1 LTGFFVYFRQR
12 SSVPAHGPAGCPLLR
27 FAPSFFHDEGLIVT
41 APRLASRTIAILLM
55 LAGLVVA
62 ILAIFADTLG
72 YGTGRGFG
80 YYQMIILIG
89 GIVIA
94 LVGVAMLV
102 NARVNREP
110 TNEFE
115 PEP

>member
-1 LTGFFVYFRQR
+1 MPGIR
-12 SSVPAHGPAGCPLLR
+12 P
-27 FAPSFFHDEGLIVT
+27 
-41 APRLASRTIAILLM
+41 ASRSFAILLVLIGFAIAM
-55 LAGLVVA
+55 LAV
-62 ILAIFADTLG
+62 FADTLG

-89 GIVIA
+89 GIVTA

-102 NARVNREP
+102 HAWANREP
-110 TNEFE
+110 PDEFE